1 MTKAGRQPSLGRPT
15 EQIER
20 FSGNGGTV
28 EHVTFKREHKT
39 SQMEGMNLA
48 TWSEAG
54 TPNLKIQ
61 PEMRALAQSA
71 AEMEDRGTASSHEVL
86 LRIVNRSGKPPELG

>member
-1 MTKAGRQPSLGRPT
+1 MTKAGGQPSLGRPT

-20 FSGNGGTV
+20 FSRNGGTCNV
-28 EHVTFKREHKT
+28 QERAQNVPDGGHE
-39 SQMEGMNLA
+39 SP
-48 TWSEAG
+48 WSEVIFAG
-54 TPNLKIQ
+54 TPNPKIQ

-86 LRIVNRSGKPPELG
+86 LRIVNR